1 MMAQYVHEVM
11 TPDPVTIGATASVR
25 EAARVM
31 QAENIGTVIV
41 LEQGIPIGIVT
52 DRDLVVRVLAEGRDA
67 AATTLGEICSRDLVT
82 VALATSIEQARV
94 LLQEKAIRR
103 LVVVEQQEPVG
114 LISLTDLTPAS
125 DPESGPLPP
134 A

>member
-1 MMAQYVHEVM
+1 MAKYVREVM
-11 TPDPVTIGATASVR
+11 TPDPVTIAATASVH

-31 QAENIGTVIV
+31 QTENIGTVIV
-41 LEQGIPIGIVT
+41 LEQGLPMGIVT

-82 VALATSIEQARV
+82 VPPATSIEQALA
-94 LLQEKAIRR
+94 LLREKALRR

-114 LISLTDLTPAS
+114 LVSLTDLTTAS

-134 A
+134 V

>member
-1 MMAQYVHEVM
+1 MAQYVHEVM
-11 TPDPVTIGATASVR
+11 TPDPVTIAATASVR

-31 QAENIGTVIV
+31 QTDNIGTVIV

-52 DRDLVVRVLAEGRDA
+52 DRDLVVRVLAEGRNA
-67 AATTLGEICSRDLVT
+67 AETTLGEICSRDLVT
-82 VALATSIEQARV
+82 VAPATSIEQAWV

-103 LVVVEQQEPVG
+103 LVVIEQQEPVG
-114 LISLTDLTPAS
+114 LISRTDLPPAL

-134 A
+134 R